1 MVAGLVCTLVAVVLT
16 VGFYVQIKII
26 YALAGSGAANNN
38 NSGSSNSGGGGG
50 GGGNWSWA
58 KHCKQLD
65 VEVLSLAI

>member
-1 MVAGLVCTLVAVVLT
+1 MFAHLSLLFLA
-16 VGFYVQIKII
+16 VGFYVQIKVI
-26 YALAGSGAANNN
+26 YALASGGAASN
-38 NSGSSNSGGGGG
+38 NSNSDGGGGG